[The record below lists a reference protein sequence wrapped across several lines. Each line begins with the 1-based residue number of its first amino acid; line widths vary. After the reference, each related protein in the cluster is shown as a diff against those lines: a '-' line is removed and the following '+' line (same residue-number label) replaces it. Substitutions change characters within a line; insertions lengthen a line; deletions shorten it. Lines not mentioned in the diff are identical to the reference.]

1 MNVVCSL
8 KVGGA
13 GDGTIHRIIAVGN
26 VFNPAKVCV
35 KVIN

>member
-13 GDGTIHRIIAVGN
+13 GDGTIPRIIAIGN
-26 VFNPAKVCV
+26 AFNPAKVCV

>member
-13 GDGTIHRIIAVGN
+13 GNGTIHRIIAVAN
-26 VFNPAKVCV
+26 AFNPAKVCI

>member
-1 MNVVCSL
+1 MNVICSL

-13 GDGTIHRIIAVGN
+13 GDDTIPRIIAIAN
-26 VFNPAKVCV
+26 AFNPAKVCV